1 MRAAR
6 LIVDSGIHALGWD
19 RERSVAQM
27 VEAGV
32 AKIDAE
38 IETDRYISM
47 PGQALAYKI
56 GQREIERWR
65 AEAAAREGSGF
76 DLRAFHD
83 RLLGHGSLPLPALR
97 REMGAA

>member
-19 RERSVAQM
+19 RDRAVAQM
-27 VEAGV
+27 VVAGV
-32 AKIDAE
+32 PPLDAA
-38 IETDRYISM
+38 IETDRYISL

-56 GQREIERWR
+56 GQREIEAWR
-65 AEAAAREGSGF
+65 SQAEEREGSGF
-76 DLRAFHD
+76 DIRAFHD

-97 REMGAA
+97 REMGPA

>member
-1 MRAAR
+1 M
-6 LIVDSGIHALGWD
+6 
-19 RERSVAQM
+19 
-27 VEAGV
+27 

-38 IETDRYISM
+38 IETDRYISW

-65 AEAAAREGSGF
+65 ADAAAREGSEF

-97 REMGAA
+97 REMGTA